1 MFPNPRREV
10 AVLISAICMCGSA
23 YAFSAGSL
31 GCGGFL
37 MGVSLWVI
45 LSCEAL
51 QLVRIHTEMASMI
64 DKLRQKQSE
73 DTVGILSF
81 LKDASI
87 AEKPFQSVAS
97 AIRMAKSM
105 GSTLPVL
112 VSDDRGNCCTGVV
125 ETCITY
131 ASQGWADIMGWD
143 PEDLLG
149 KNPMNLSG
157 PEVQDDVS
165 DRLQQAYHEKK
176 KMVHSRWSF
185 QTANGALING
195 FLTAS
200 FITTG
205 GIIWLFHP
213 DKTSLSEGM

>member
-10 AVLISAICMCGSA
+10 AVLVSAICMCGSA
-23 YAFSAGSL
+23 CAFSTGSL
-31 GCGGFL
+31 GFGGFL
-37 MGVSLWVI
+37 MGISLWAI
-45 LSCEAL
+45 LACEAL

-73 DTVGILSF
+73 DTSGILSF

-87 AEKPFQSVAS
+87 AEKPFQSIES
-97 AIRMAKSM
+97 AIRMAKSR
-105 GSTLPVL
+105 GPVLPVL
-112 VSDDRGNCCTGVV
+112 VSDDKGNCYDGSL

-131 ASQGWADIMGWD
+131 ANQGWADIMGWD

-157 PEVQDDVS
+157 PEVQDDIS

-185 QTANGALING
+185 QTANGELING